1 MIDREALAR
10 GLEAAGADGWLLFDF
25 HGVNPVVSR
34 VLGVSGMATR
44 RLFVLLPREGEPVA
58 VVHRI
63 EMQPFADFEGR
74 VIPYARWEELHD
86 ALRAVVAGK
95 TLAMEIS
102 PDDAVPYL
110 DRVPWGV
117 VQLLTRLGARIV
129 PSGALVTAMAARW
142 EPSELEDHLFAAE
155 ALRTVALDALRW
167 AVNQGGTGLSES
179 ALQERVVTAIHAA
192 GLVFDH
198 PPIVGFGPNAAN
210 PHYEP
215 KAGQDLVLEENQVVL
230 LDLWGGRSLDTVF
243 ADQTWMGFSGPT
255 PPERVLRVWDT
266 VRRAREAACQ
276 AIQDKARS
284 GSVVTG
290 ADGDR
295 AARQVIEA
303 AGFGSYFVHRTGHSI
318 DRELHGS
325 GPHLDDYETHDD
337 RALMPGVGFSVEP
350 GIYLPGEFGVRSEVN
365 MYWGKD
371 GPVVTPGEPQVDLV
385 VQEKPQGPGLPG
397 PASRAPAPLP
407 K

>member
-1 MIDREALAR
+1 MIDQGALRR
-10 GLEAAGADGWLLFDF
+10 GLDVAGADGWLLFDF

-44 RLFVLLPREGEPVA
+44 RLFVLLPRDGEPVA

-63 EMQPFADFEGR
+63 EMQPFADFQGR
-74 VIPYARWEELHD
+74 VMPYARWEELHD
-86 ALRAVVAGK
+86 ALRTIVAGK

-102 PDDAVPYL
+102 PDDSVPYL

-117 VQLLTRLGARIV
+117 VQLLTRLGATIV
-129 PSGALVTAMAARW
+129 PSGSLVTALAARW
-142 EPSELEDHLFAAE
+142 SKAELEDHLFAAE
-155 ALRTVALDALRW
+155 ALKRVANEALEW
-167 AVNQGGTGLSES
+167 AVRQGGTGLTES
-179 ALQERVVTAIHAA
+179 ALQARVVKAIHEA

-215 KAGQDLVLEENQVVL
+215 VAGKDLSLERNQIVL

-243 ADQTWMGFSGPT
+243 ADQTWMGFSGAT
-255 PPERVLRVWDT
+255 PPERVLKVWET
-266 VRRAREAACQ
+266 VRQARDATCQ
-276 AIQDKARS
+276 AIQAKVRA
-284 GSVVTG
+284 GETVVG

-295 AARQVIEA
+295 AARGVIEA
-303 AGFGSYFVHRTGHSI
+303 AGFGASFVHRTGHSI

-365 MYWGKD
+365 MYWGED
-371 GPVVTPGEPQVDLV
+371 GPVVTPGGPQEELIV
-385 VQEKPQGPGLPG
+385 G
-397 PASRAPAPLP
+397 S
-407 K
+407 